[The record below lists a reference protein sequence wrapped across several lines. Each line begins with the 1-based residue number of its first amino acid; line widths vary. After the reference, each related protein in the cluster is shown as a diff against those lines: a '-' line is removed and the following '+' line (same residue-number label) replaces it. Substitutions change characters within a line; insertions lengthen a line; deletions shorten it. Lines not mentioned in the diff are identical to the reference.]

1 MKKLNRRGYMT
12 IEIIIAS
19 VIAFLIA
26 FFLMEITIKLVDIND
41 NEYIS
46 TNFMTDKALIMK
58 NIKENIQND
67 IDEYEKV
74 YKIECNNNICSII
87 FERSGGPTEA
97 RRLIIDNQNDT
108 IMIKYT
114 ENSDNGKLLY
124 LKELSSGLSN
134 ISLSGNIVGN
144 YVYFQ
149 IKGDNIFSNEIYD
162 INIVVYNG

>member
-1 MKKLNRRGYMT
+1 MRKLNRKGYMT
-12 IEIIIAS
+12 VEIIIAS
-19 VIAFLIA
+19 VIAFAIA
-26 FFLMEITIKLVDIND
+26 FFLMEITIKLVDITD
-41 NEYIS
+41 NEYVN

-74 YKIECNNNICSII
+74 YKIECNNNICSIF
-87 FERSGGPTEA
+87 FERSGGSTEA
-97 RRLIIDNQNDT
+97 RRLIVNIQNDM
-108 IMIKYT
+108 IMVKYT
-114 ENSDNGKLLY
+114 ENSDDGEVLY
-124 LKELSSGLSN
+124 SKELSSGLSN
-134 ISLSGNIVGN
+134 ISLSGGKYNN